1 MASKFIISVDMMNT
15 DGRYNGSCEVKQLF
29 DSFEDAQTYANEYIT
44 RNFNYSGDYTI
55 IKRTIDE
62 VQFSVTDEVVKEF
75 SYFKEVGRFTL
86 AEKFKAYYK
95 RELDKELENRKK
107 CRTDEGRARKDK
119 RIDKLVE
126 CIVKQDEILAERK
139 K

>member
-1 MASKFIISVDMMNT
+1 MASKFIVSVDTLNA
-15 DGRYNGSCEVKQLF
+15 DGRYNGNCEVKQLF
-29 DSFEDAQTYANEYIT
+29 DSFEDAQTYANEHII

-62 VQFSVTDEVVKEF
+62 VHFSVTDKIVKEF

-86 AEKFKAYYK
+86 AEDLKAYYK

-119 RIDKLVE
+119 RIDELVGY
-126 CIVKQDEILAERK
+126 IMKQDEILAERK